1 MWDERKPKQGMDTRK
16 LDGRDHIT
24 TWSEAKKGQQ
34 LGMYVN
40 TVPGMISNK
49 TQMITVFKVWAK
61 RSSRTSLT
69 CGK

>member
-1 MWDERKPKQGMDTRK
+1 MFDERKPKQGMDTRK

-40 TVPGMISNK
+40 TVPGKWCVCAI
-49 TQMITVFKVWAK
+49 
-61 RSSRTSLT
+61 TSLIIIAKNREAA
-69 CGK
+69 CGFY

>member
-1 MWDERKPKQGMDTRK
+1 MFDERKPKQGMDTRK

-40 TVPGMISNK
+40 TVPGK
-49 TQMITVFKVWAK
+49 
-61 RSSRTSLT
+61 
-69 CGK
+69 